1 VRSSSA
7 GELLARIVEWAETNA
22 NVIALIMTGSR
33 ARGDSAFVDEFSDF
47 DLEII
52 AENAAELADNDEWLR
67 SFGPIMVCLPLS
79 EGQAHPTRLV
89 FYEGGLKV
97 DFSLCTRERLMAMVD
112 RLNGLYQRGYRVLV
126 DKEGVTAGLPAA
138 TGAAPSKRLP
148 SQQVF
153 SATVNEF
160 WFEAAH
166 IPRYLLRNEPWV
178 VKIRDWTMK
187 ELLLRMLEWHAVA
200 LSGRPLDVWHIGT
213 HMKDWVD
220 SQTWQELQ
228 AVFSR
233 FDRDDSWRGL
243 LAMTALFRRLARETA
258 SATGLEYLATVDE
271 NVSGY
276 LAGFENKL

>member
-1 VRSSSA
+1 
-7 GELLARIVEWAETNA
+7 
-22 NVIALIMTGSR
+22 MTGSR

-52 AENAAELADNDEWLR
+52 AENAAELTDNDEWLR
-67 SFGPIMVCLPLS
+67 SFGSVMVCLPLS

-112 RLNGLYQRGYRVLV
+112 GLNGIYQRGYRVLV
-126 DKEGVTAGLPAA
+126 DKEDVTAGLPTAS
-138 TGAAPSKRLP
+138 GAAPSRRLP

-178 VKIRDWTMK
+178 VKTRDWTMK
-187 ELLLRMLEWHAVA
+187 QLLLRMLEWHAVA

-220 SQTWQELQ
+220 SQTWQDLQ

-243 LAMTALFRRLARETA
+243 LAMTALFRRLAREVA
-258 SATGLEYLATVDE
+258 SATDLEYPATVDE
-271 NVSGY
+271 NVSSY